1 MDSLSRFHTN
11 REKYKIIPQ
20 DIFRQKF
27 ARKLIFLQRKYVF
40 RGKYKCCSSVLW
52 CEHTARLF
60 LYLTHQGL
68 QQFFS
73 LIYFKHSLGILEL
86 KSVFYISILL
96 TKYNYFWN
104 FSFLTVYIYLMKIVC
119 QTDKK

>member
-1 MDSLSRFHTN
+1 MYSEEN
-11 REKYKIIPQ
+11 I
-20 DIFRQKF
+20 
-27 ARKLIFLQRKYVF
+27 
-40 RGKYKCCSSVLW
+40 SVV
-52 CEHTARLF
+52 HQFFGVSGDTARLF

-104 FSFLTVYIYLMKIVC
+104 FSFFDSVHLFDENCLPNKQKIRV
-119 QTDKK
+119 